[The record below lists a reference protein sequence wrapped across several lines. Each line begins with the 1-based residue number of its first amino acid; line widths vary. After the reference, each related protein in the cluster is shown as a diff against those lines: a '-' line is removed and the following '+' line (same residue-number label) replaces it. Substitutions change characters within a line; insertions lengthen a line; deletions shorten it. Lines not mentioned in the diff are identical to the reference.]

1 MEYSWDI
8 YIYTYVICICNGIE
22 YWWHRKMDLPYPRF
36 DVSQRE
42 NSSDYFWPDR
52 GTSLGNGGK
61 TNFHGKFSGNW
72 PILPNIVINDGR
84 KVIDIV
90 IIMKKNGGFLAND
103 LYLLAFLKSLSEKN
117 WRVTVAIFW
126 RSIVLPNLVFL
137 EASEALLSPW
147 RHGFMTCSRITRGRI
162 LSAYQSAS
170 LPSGKLT

>member
-1 MEYSWDI
+1 
-8 YIYTYVICICNGIE
+8 
-22 YWWHRKMDLPYPRF
+22 
-36 DVSQRE
+36 
-42 NSSDYFWPDR
+42 
-52 GTSLGNGGK
+52 
-61 TNFHGKFSGNW
+61 
-72 PILPNIVINDGR
+72 
-84 KVIDIV
+84 
-90 IIMKKNGGFLAND
+90 MKKNGGFLAND